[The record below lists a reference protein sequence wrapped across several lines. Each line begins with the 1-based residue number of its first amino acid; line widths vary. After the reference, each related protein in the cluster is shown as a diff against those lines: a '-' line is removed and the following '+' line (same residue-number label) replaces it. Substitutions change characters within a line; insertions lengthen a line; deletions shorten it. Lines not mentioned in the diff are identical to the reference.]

1 MINTVIREIS
11 LYRRGFTVTSEGVMH
26 LEKGTNSVRI
36 AGLLNGTNEDT
47 VKLFVTGKLSGSNV
61 QVKRLTDEEKKE
73 LLRETERKIAEVDSR
88 ITSKTRQ
95 SELWLV
101 NADFS
106 NRNNATVEDIT
117 GYIEKLPEA
126 LERLDE
132 EIRKLNDEK
141 EVLNKELKKIKQKSE
156 ELYVSADVLAEEAGE
171 YPFRISFHSDNA
183 YWNPIYEL
191 HTDDEKEE
199 ITVRLKAAIRQNTNI
214 DFSQIALTLY
224 TGNPSISGTIPTL
237 YPQYVDI
244 YQPHVYASGRAA
256 NSFMSMKAMAAPMAD
271 EECAETEAAAD
282 YDEVYQDMAD
292 VSKGD
297 TMVQYEL
304 KGAWDI
310 KKNETVMV
318 DISSKVISCRYHD
331 VTVPK
336 LDDSAYLAA
345 EVKTADIEDLINSE
359 ASVYQKGAYVGK
371 VYLEVDATKE
381 TYNLSLGKDE
391 NVKVT
396 RKQVKKHTSNVL
408 LKGQKKTEYQYEI
421 KVVSHKPRKS
431 LFTVYDQ
438 IPVSQNKSVSVDIR
452 ETSKGELKEETG
464 QIKWEFELEPS
475 SERTLNLAYD
485 VAWPKDKNINI

>member
-1 MINTVIREIS
+1 
-11 LYRRGFTVTSEGVMH
+11 
-26 LEKGTNSVRI
+26 
-36 AGLLNGTNEDT
+36 
-47 VKLFVTGKLSGSNV
+47 
-61 QVKRLTDEEKKE
+61 
-73 LLRETERKIAEVDSR
+73 
-88 ITSKTRQ
+88 
-95 SELWLV
+95 
-101 NADFS
+101 
-106 NRNNATVEDIT
+106 
-117 GYIEKLPEA
+117 
-126 LERLDE
+126 
-132 EIRKLNDEK
+132 
-141 EVLNKELKKIKQKSE
+141 
-156 ELYVSADVLAEEAGE
+156 
-171 YPFRISFHSDNA
+171 
-183 YWNPIYEL
+183 
-191 HTDDEKEE
+191 
-199 ITVRLKAAIRQNTNI
+199 
-214 DFSQIALTLY
+214 
-224 TGNPSISGTIPTL
+224 
-237 YPQYVDI
+237 
-244 YQPHVYASGRAA
+244 
-256 NSFMSMKAMAAPMAD
+256 
-271 EECAETEAAAD
+271 
-282 YDEVYQDMAD
+282 MAD

-297 TMVQYEL
+297 TMIQYEL

>member
-1 MINTVIREIS
+1 MINTVIRDIS

-73 LLRETERKIAEVDSR
+73 LLRDMERKIAEVDSR

-126 LERLDE
+126 LEKLDE

-141 EVLNKELKKIKQKSE
+141 EVLNKELKKLKQKSE

-171 YPFRISFHSDNA
+171 YPFRISFYSDNA

-199 ITVRLKAAIRQNTNI
+199 ITVRLKAAIRQNTNV
-214 DFSQIALTLY
+214 DFNQIALTLY

-237 YPQYVDI
+237 YPQYVDV

-282 YDEVYQDMAD
+282 YD
-292 VSKGD
+292 
-297 TMVQYEL
+297 
-304 KGAWDI
+304 
-310 KKNETVMV
+310 
-318 DISSKVISCRYHD
+318 
-331 VTVPK
+331 
-336 LDDSAYLAA
+336 
-345 EVKTADIEDLINSE
+345 
-359 ASVYQKGAYVGK
+359 
-371 VYLEVDATKE
+371 
-381 TYNLSLGKDE
+381 
-391 NVKVT
+391 
-396 RKQVKKHTSNVL
+396 
-408 LKGQKKTEYQYEI
+408 
-421 KVVSHKPRKS
+421 
-431 LFTVYDQ
+431 
-438 IPVSQNKSVSVDIR
+438 
-452 ETSKGELKEETG
+452 
-464 QIKWEFELEPS
+464 
-475 SERTLNLAYD
+475 
-485 VAWPKDKNINI
+485 